1 MTYLPLDFARPL
13 STTAVVSLLPPE
25 RSGIAHVTAQ
35 LISHPDW
42 RSDVYAP
49 SFSSGLQTNV
59 PILSLDDL
67 ERNLN
72 RYSSIVFLVGN
83 HAKWVPVL
91 DLLYRIDTRRN
102 KPKLCLYIHDPYLRG
117 LMGAPALSEYAA
129 GSSTRDLGVRN
140 LFARTSIHA
149 VFVNSKAAQDLIA
162 RDFAEL
168 PRHAISVLF
177 LPVFTPS
184 APRTLLRK
192 RTRIGTF
199 GIQGPTKCS
208 ETVLG
213 AFRHLRLLGHDLE
226 LVMAGYGMAS
236 FAASARIVGEPGV
249 MIYDSPDELLLDSL
263 MGSIDL
269 GVQLRAENRGES
281 SGVVA
286 RLLAHNRAIIVSDLG
301 SFQELNGAV
310 CQAPPGIEAVA
321 LAKLI
326 LDELRQSGARSLA
339 VQRYVSDHSP
349 GRFISLFASELTR
362 LEGFLQT
369 RLPADRAG

>member
-1 MTYLPLDFARPL
+1 
-13 STTAVVSLLPPE
+13 
-25 RSGIAHVTAQ
+25 
-35 LISHPDW
+35 
-42 RSDVYAP
+42 
-49 SFSSGLQTNV
+49 
-59 PILSLDDL
+59 
-67 ERNLN
+67 
-72 RYSSIVFLVGN
+72 
-83 HAKWVPVL
+83 
-91 DLLYRIDTRRN
+91 
-102 KPKLCLYIHDPYLRG
+102 
-117 LMGAPALSEYAA
+117 
-129 GSSTRDLGVRN
+129 
-140 LFARTSIHA
+140 
-149 VFVNSKAAQDLIA
+149 
-162 RDFAEL
+162 
-168 PRHAISVLF
+168 
-177 LPVFTPS
+177 
-184 APRTLLRK
+184 
-192 RTRIGTF
+192 
-199 GIQGPTKCS
+199 
-208 ETVLG
+208 
-213 AFRHLRLLGHDLE
+213 
-226 LVMAGYGMAS
+226 
-236 FAASARIVGEPGV
+236 
-249 MIYDSPDELLLDSL
+249 